1 LTHPLSSL
9 NAEQTRIGASF
20 LKFKTYE
27 TEAPPKVLESFEAK
41 ILRLSTR
48 NTQKNAHA
56 DVPIQL
62 REFFLNFLRS
72 VNKRLPK
79 FYNDRMDSLA

>member
-1 LTHPLSSL
+1 MTHPLSSL

-27 TEAPPKVLESFEAK
+27 TEAAPKVLESFEAK

-48 NTQKNAHA
+48 NAQNNAHA
-56 DVPIQL
+56 DIPIQL